1 MSNFRP
7 ANTRLSVSALFAL
20 GLLFVL
26 SSAGCMTSGEG
37 DALRKDLMQLQKSL
51 SKTQVSAE
59 KQLQKLQEVMEQAT
73 ALLTRN
79 NADVGAQVD
88 RLQRDV
94 AKVTGATEENTKA
107 LQDLSK
113 RFADFQAKVDVKLE
127 NLSSGA
133 PQKKQPPVP
142 EDKNKL
148 FGLAQG
154 RINAGKHQEGRR
166 LLRHFVARF
175 EKDARVPNAWLQ
187 LGNSYYA
194 QGKFANAIQEYRKV
208 IEKYKR
214 SKVVPEA
221 LYKIGMSFYQLKYC
235 SDARVFFSEL
245 TRRHRRHPAAK
256 SAHKTLKLIRRYR
269 RNRRFCLN

>member
-1 MSNFRP
+1 MRHLRP
-7 ANTRLSVSALFAL
+7 ATISTL
-20 GLLFVL
+20 GLLL
-26 SSAGCMTSGEG
+26 ALGSAGCMTTGEG
-37 DALRKDLMQLQKSL
+37 EALRKEVASLKKSL
-51 SKTQVSAE
+51 SKTQLRADKE
-59 KQLQKLQEVMEQAT
+59 LQKLQKVMEQAT

-88 RLQRDV
+88 RLQQNV
-94 AKVTGATEENTKA
+94 AKLTGGAEENAKTV
-107 LQDLSK
+107 QELSK

-133 PQKKQPPVP
+133 PQKKQAPVP
-142 EDKNKL
+142 EDKDKL
-148 FGLAQG
+148 FTLAQG

-166 LLRHFVARF
+166 LLRHFLVRF
-175 EKDARVPNAWLQ
+175 EKDSRVPDAWLQ

-214 SKVVPEA
+214 SKAVPEA

-245 TRRHRRHPAAK
+245 TRKHRRHRAAK
-256 SAHKTLKLIRRYR
+256 SAYKTLKLIRRYR

>member
-1 MSNFRP
+1 MKPRRP
-7 ANTRLSVSALFAL
+7 ARRRFAL
-20 GLLFVL
+20 LTLLCSSVL
-26 SSAGCMTSGEG
+26 LAACMTSGEG
-37 DALRKDLMQLQKSL
+37 EKMRKELNELKGRLAKTQLRADKELAKLQK
-51 SKTQVSAE
+51 
-59 KQLQKLQEVMEQAT
+59 VMEQAT

-88 RLQRDV
+88 RLQQGV
-94 AKVTGATEENTKA
+94 AKVTGSAEESAKA
-107 LQDLSK
+107 IQDLSK

-127 NLSSGA
+127 KLTSGA
-133 PQKKQPPVP
+133 PQKKQAPVP
-142 EDKNKL
+142 EDKDKL
-148 FGLAQG
+148 YSLATS
-154 RINAGKHQEGRR
+154 RINAGKHEEGRR

-175 EKDARVPNAWLQ
+175 ENDSRVPNAWLQ

-214 SKVVPEA
+214 SKAVPET

-245 TRRHRRHPAAK
+245 TRKHRRHRAAA
-256 SAHKTLKLIRRYR
+256 SARKTLKLIRRYR